1 MDLSNDASRHD
12 VGRVPTRAERLLA
25 CFQKALGHEL
35 PNQLV
40 AVQGLVLLLR
50 EEEAGRLSPE
60 GRDCLQRLAG
70 VVQRTHALVRE
81 LAEAGRAV
89 RGQAAEPGEAGLRE
103 AAQEVLAE
111 VKQLSP
117 GVVIEYH
124 VLDPGRPLPVS
135 EASLRQV
142 LAGLLRHA
150 VRRRAPDRPLR
161 VEVGARLTDKAAE
174 LWLADDGPAL
184 SAAEQQQ
191 PFEPFLGADQ
201 GLGLFLPSLL
211 VDGWGGA
218 LRVRSEPGMGTRYT
232 AVIPLRP

>member
-1 MDLSNDASRHD
+1 MNPSNDASRRD
-12 VGRVPTRAERLLA
+12 IGRVPTRTERLLA

-40 AVQGLVLLLR
+40 AVQGLVQLLR
-50 EEEAGRLSPE
+50 EEEAERLSPE
-60 GRDCLQRLAG
+60 GRECLQRLAG
-70 VVQRTHALVRE
+70 VVQRAHALVRE
-81 LAEAGRAV
+81 LADVGRAV
-89 RGQAAEPGEAGLRE
+89 RGQDAGPGEACLRE

-117 GVVIEYH
+117 AAPIEYH
-124 VLDPGRPLPVS
+124 VLDPGTPLPFS

-142 LAGLLRHA
+142 LGGLLRHA

-161 VEVGARLTDKAAE
+161 LEVGARNADGAVE

-184 SAAEQQQ
+184 SPAEQRQ

-201 GLGLFLPSLL
+201 GLGLLLSALL
-211 VDGWGGA
+211 VDGWGGV
-218 LRVRSEPGMGTRYT
+218 LRVRSEPGAGTRYT

>member
-1 MDLSNDASRHD
+1 
-12 VGRVPTRAERLLA
+12 
-25 CFQKALGHEL
+25 
-35 PNQLV
+35 
-40 AVQGLVLLLR
+40 
-50 EEEAGRLSPE
+50 
-60 GRDCLQRLAG
+60 
-70 VVQRTHALVRE
+70 VR
-81 LAEAGRAV
+81 
-89 RGQAAEPGEAGLRE
+89 PE

-117 GVVIEYH
+117 GMPIEYH
-124 VLDPGRPLPVS
+124 VFDPVSPLPVS

-161 VEVGARLTDKAAE
+161 VEVGARLADGAAE

-211 VDGWGGA
+211 VDGWGGV
-218 LRVRSEPGMGTRYT
+218 LRVRSEPGVGTRYT